1 MALGIMPSALEQ
13 IVDNSKM
20 NLTTVKQTIFSP
32 A

>member
-13 IVDNSKM
+13 IADNFKI